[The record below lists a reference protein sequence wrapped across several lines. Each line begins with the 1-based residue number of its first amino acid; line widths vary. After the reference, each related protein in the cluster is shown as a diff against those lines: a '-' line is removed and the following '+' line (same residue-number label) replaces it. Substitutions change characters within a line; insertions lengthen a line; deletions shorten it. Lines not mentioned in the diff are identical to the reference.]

1 MKNEYSKNVKF
12 PEVYRAIKLTG
23 EIRNLDGVLYK
34 FNNKYSY
41 FERMDNPAYEV
52 NNLIPIEYRD
62 VVSPSVLDLVIRK
75 LKLDETLELNKKI
88 LNQEDYI
95 NLKNGVL
102 FVPELELLE
111 KDLDKFQF
119 TYMIN
124 ASYLED
130 EVLKRFNKENF
141 NKFLKTSFENDE
153 QRKLLLQVIGY
164 LCTEYTQARIGVFLI
179 GKTSGGKSVVCKM
192 LENLIGIKNVSSLS
206 LHEITEKFNIA
217 KLKYA
222 KINIS
227 TELNAKPI
235 PNSGLIK
242 ALISNDC
249 VYGAVKFEEGSFF
262 KSRCKLV
269 QVSNVLPELK
279 GDSDSEGA
287 FRDRMVVV
295 NFPCKI
301 DSKDRD
307 RDLIKKLIAELD
319 YIFTI
324 SIISFKQGVYDNN
337 FIFDMPQDSIN
348 IVNECCIST
357 KDKVAAFI
365 SDECVVSTDGD
376 NHENLK
382 EHSYILFEAFI
393 DYCKQNFYTPCT
405 QNEFTNAMLEL
416 SFKKHKFRKSGK
428 NRIGFL
434 GIDLK

>member
-12 PEVYRAIKLTG
+12 PEVYRAIKSTRQ
-23 EIRNLDGVLYK
+23 IKNLDGVLYR
-34 FNNKYSY
+34 FNEQYSY
-41 FERMDNPAYEV
+41 FERIDNPAYEI

-62 VVSPSVLDLVIRK
+62 IVSPSTLDLVIRK
-75 LKLDETLELNKKI
+75 LKLDETLGLDKKI
-88 LNQEDYI
+88 LNQEDYV

-102 FVPELELLE
+102 FVPELKLLE
-111 KDLDKFQF
+111 KDQDKFQF

-124 ASYLED
+124 ANYLEG
-130 EVLKRFNKENF
+130 EALESSKKENF
-141 NKFLKTSFENDE
+141 NKFLRTSFATEG
-153 QRKLLLQVIGY
+153 QKKLLLQVIGY

-192 LENLIGIKNVSSLS
+192 LENLIGINNVSSLN
-206 LHEITEKFNIA
+206 LHEISEKFNIA

-249 VYGAVKFEEGSFF
+249 VYGAVKYEEGSFF
-262 KSRCKLV
+262 KSRCKLL

-307 RDLIKKLIAELD
+307 RDLVKKLINELD
-319 YIFTI
+319 YIFTA
-324 SIISFKQGVYDNN
+324 SIISFKQEVYENN

-357 KDKVAAFI
+357 KDKVEAFI
-365 SDECVVSTDGD
+365 NDECVASKDK
-376 NHENLK
+376 NLK
-382 EHSYILFEAFI
+382 EHSYILFSAFI
-393 DYCKQNFYTPCT
+393 DYCKQNFYTSCT

-416 SFKKHKFRKSGK
+416 GFEKRKFRKSDK

-434 GIDLK
+434 GIKLNEK

>member
-164 LCTEYTQARIGVFLI
+164 LCTEYTQARICLLY
-179 GKTSGGKSVVCKM
+179 TSTITSV
-192 LENLIGIKNVSSLS
+192 GIA
-206 LHEITEKFNIA
+206 I
-217 KLKYA
+217 
-222 KINIS
+222 
-227 TELNAKPI
+227 
-235 PNSGLIK
+235 
-242 ALISNDC
+242 
-249 VYGAVKFEEGSFF
+249 
-262 KSRCKLV
+262 
-269 QVSNVLPELK
+269 
-279 GDSDSEGA
+279 
-287 FRDRMVVV
+287 
-295 NFPCKI
+295 
-301 DSKDRD
+301 
-307 RDLIKKLIAELD
+307 
-319 YIFTI
+319 
-324 SIISFKQGVYDNN
+324 
-337 FIFDMPQDSIN
+337 
-348 IVNECCIST
+348 
-357 KDKVAAFI
+357 
-365 SDECVVSTDGD
+365 
-376 NHENLK
+376 
-382 EHSYILFEAFI
+382 
-393 DYCKQNFYTPCT
+393 
-405 QNEFTNAMLEL
+405 
-416 SFKKHKFRKSGK
+416 
-428 NRIGFL
+428 
-434 GIDLK
+434 